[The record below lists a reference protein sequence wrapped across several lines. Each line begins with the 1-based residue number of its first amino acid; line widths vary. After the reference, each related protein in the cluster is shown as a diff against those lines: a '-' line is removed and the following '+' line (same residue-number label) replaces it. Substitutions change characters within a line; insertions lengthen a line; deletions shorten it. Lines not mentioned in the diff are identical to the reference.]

1 MKEKRFDER
10 ASGLEADGIGLL
22 LAVGEQCSSSLG
34 LRTNWTTAEAKQHQ
48 TRAGTGLYVRD
59 CNNSHKSMG
68 WCVCVY

>member
-1 MKEKRFDER
+1 
-10 ASGLEADGIGLL
+10 